1 MIKAGDKVVTRGVE
15 DKSRPGIVLMVTGDK
30 AVVTW
35 KIGTSNWNH
44 NATHTIDELEIVDVI
59 LEVAKFAQSRGT
71 LDDKLKRVYKMNK
84 AKQYRMEEKKKAAA
98 ATATRERLFEN

>member
-1 MIKAGDKVVTRGVE
+1 MQAGDKVVPKGFK
-15 DKSRPGIVLMVTGDK
+15 DKSRPGIVLMVTGNK

-71 LDDKLKRVYKMNK
+71 LDDKLKRVSKMDVS
-84 AKQYRMEEKKKAAA
+84 
-98 ATATRERLFEN
+98 

>member
-1 MIKAGDKVVTRGVE
+1 MEIGDKVVLKGVK
-15 DKSRPGIVLMVTGDK
+15 DKSRPGIVLMVTGSK

-35 KIGTSNWNH
+35 MIGTNNWNH
-44 NATHTIDELEIVDVI
+44 NTTHTIDELEIVDVI

-98 ATATRERLFEN
+98 ATATREDLFKN